1 MWWRD
6 FQALVYLSINVFS
19 VWTGPSFCNFGKWF
33 CWNFSVSL
41 EWNYSSVPWFLNL
54 VFSKCFK
61 CLENPVPTLLIIF
74 VFVGKFSLLLHLL
87 FKFKYAVYS
96 WSILLMRFSRCL
108 AFLLDLQCFPFP
120 VFSFVF
126 PLVFLSLYWILLHIL
141 NLNFLFH
148 LAVCVLLEFVFSNF
162 FEYTYNYPSCSWA
175 SFFIY

>member
-1 MWWRD
+1 MILLK
-6 FQALVYLSINVFS
+6 FFS
-19 VWTGPSFCNFGKWF
+19 VIRMKLFFSAMVLKFGIFKVFQMSWKPCSHF
-33 CWNFSVSL
+33 TYYLCLCWKVLTPLTPF
-41 EWNYSSVPWFLNL
+41 
-54 VFSKCFK
+54 
-61 CLENPVPTLLIIF
+61 
-74 VFVGKFSLLLHLL
+74 

-96 WSILLMRFSRCL
+96 RSILLMRFSRCL